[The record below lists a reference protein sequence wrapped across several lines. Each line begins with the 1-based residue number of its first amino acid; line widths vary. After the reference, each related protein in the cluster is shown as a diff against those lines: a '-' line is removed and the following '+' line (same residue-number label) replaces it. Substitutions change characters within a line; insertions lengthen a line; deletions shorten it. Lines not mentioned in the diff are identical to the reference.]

1 MATPAQFGNK
11 SVMGTPTVST
21 PNTGAGGPMQPQQ
34 KKPASSG
41 QFTNVSQYLQ
51 ANKGAGQQI
60 AGAVTNRIGTD
71 VEKAKAETSDVAN
84 VRQAVEAEKNRI
96 SAAADA
102 TTGLKTQ
109 LQADPTK
116 LTADE
121 TSKQNFINLRKG
133 INQFGT
139 QAGQA
144 QTEGAQAASALQNAA
159 QRVGNLNTETGRS
172 ALLGQTFANPT
183 YSQGQKKLDQ
193 LLFQVG
199 GAGQVKDASRN
210 LGQAVKQQQGN
221 YDSSLNLLNQFL
233 TEGKKTAG
241 DLATD
246 LNTEL
251 VSQDA
256 KLRSDLDTKANAMAQ
271 DRLAKNSALETFFST
286 GVESLTPEQREFVSK
301 ELKNA
306 GLGFDSRTY
315 DVLNDPAAIAKFKQA
330 GNVKLSGKDVIDE
343 KSLARYNALADLAE
357 LEKRQYAE
365 VGNAGPEA
373 AINSAALKS
382 SIDDARAKLLS
393 DFQNTNLTG
402 EGLFTKYK
410 VGGSPFVTG
419 TTGREDFRYNATAN
433 ALDLLKQLEAGGPI
447 TTSARYTNS
456 AGQTFN
462 PVTLEI
468 DKQLGGSRASGI
480 DAAEAADE
488 ASYNLF
494 QDFLRRLDERGYNN
508 TLGKQTASNKNYG
521 VK

>member
-116 LTADE
+116 LTADA

-133 INQFGT
+133 INQFDT

-144 QTEGAQAASALQNAA
+144 QTEGTQAAAALQNAA

-199 GAGQVKDASRN
+199 GAGQVKNASRN
-210 LGQAVKQQQGN
+210 LGQAVKQQQGS
-221 YDSSLNLLNQFL
+221 YDSSLGLLNDFL
-233 TEGKKTAG
+233 KEGRATAG
-241 DLATD
+241 NLASDLNNELVNQDTKLQNDLATKAD
-246 LNTEL
+246 TI
-251 VSQDA
+251 A
-256 KLRSDLDTKANAMAQ
+256 K
-271 DRLAKNSALETFFST
+271 DRIAKNSALEKFFST
-286 GVESLTPEQREFVSK
+286 GVDSLSASERDFVSGQ
-301 ELKNA
+301 LKNA
-306 GLGFDSRTY
+306 NLGFDSRTY
-315 DVLNDPAAIAKFKQA
+315 NVLQDPAAIERFKQK
-330 GNVKLSGKDVIDE
+330 GNVAVSKENVIDDA
-343 KSLARYNALADLAE
+343 SLARYNALADLAE
-357 LEKRQYAE
+357 LEKRQYTQ
-365 VGNAGPEA
+365 VGDAGPDSA
-373 AINSAALKS
+373 LQSAALKS
-382 SIDDARAKLLS
+382 SIDEARLKLIN

-402 EGLFTKYK
+402 EGLYTKYK

-419 TTGREDFRYNATAN
+419 TTGKEDFRYNATAN
-433 ALDLLKQLEAGGPI
+433 ALDLLKQLEGGGPI

-494 QDFLRRLDERGYNN
+494 QDFLRRLDERGYND